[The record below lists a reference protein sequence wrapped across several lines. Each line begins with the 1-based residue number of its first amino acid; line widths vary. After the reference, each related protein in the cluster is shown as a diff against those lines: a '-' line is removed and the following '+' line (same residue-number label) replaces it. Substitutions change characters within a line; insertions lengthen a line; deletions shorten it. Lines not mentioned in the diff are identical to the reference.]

1 MELYEG
7 IVGQDGWLPVRI
19 TDATDHLPVTGL
31 AYDAI
36 SVQYAAA
43 GATTWS
49 DYTVAA
55 ADWHEL
61 GAGCYWLSLGAD
73 EWTAAQSY
81 LVRITSTGND
91 EVRLMVR
98 AEVYG
103 ETDTRRSVWLLL
115 QRWLGDAVF
124 DRAHN
129 QLSVK
134 DPDSGGTVRVL
145 QYNEDA
151 ATVTQEDITP

>member
-1 MELYEG
+1 VELYEG

-103 ETDTRRSVWLLL
+103 ETVTRRSVWLLL
-115 QRWLGDAVF
+115 QRWLGDTEF
-124 DRAHN
+124 SRTNN
-129 QLSVK
+129 QLAVK
-134 DPDSGGTVRVL
+134 DPDSGSTVRVL
-145 QYNEDA
+145 QYNEG
-151 ATVTQEDITP
+151 TGLITQEDITP